1 MNKSILLGATLFL
14 LLFLPLVSS
23 QEQQSLGTFKQNAC
37 VELKQTCANCTQVN
51 ITRISAPNSSLAL
64 STPVVMTRSDTTYN
78 YTFCKNYALG
88 DYIVDWK
95 ANPDGTFTCSTCTG
109 NYDYT
114 ITTTGFDLPIA
125 FQFLF
130 IGVIFAILTLGVAK
144 RDITITLLATFG
156 MYFIGLWMLF
166 YGFNI
171 YKNLY
176 TEAFSFI
183 TLGIAGYLSI
193 VMAHE
198 YIV

>member
-1 MNKSILLGATLFL
+1 MNKLFLLGAILFL
-14 LLFLPLVSS
+14 LLFPLVSS
-23 QEQQSLGTFKQNAC
+23 QEQQTLGTFKQNTC
-37 VELKQTCANCTQVN
+37 VELKQTCSNCTQVN
-51 ITRISAPNSSLAL
+51 ITRISAPNSTVLL
-64 STPVVMTRSDTTYN
+64 STQAVMTRTDTTYN
-78 YTFCKNYALG
+78 YTFCRNNQLG
-88 DYIVDWK
+88 KHIVDWK

-109 NYDYT
+109 NYDYQ

-130 IGVIFAILTLGVAK
+130 IGIIFSVLALGIVK
-144 RDITITLLATFG
+144 RDITITLLSTFG
-156 MYFIGLWMLF
+156 LYFIGLWMLF

-193 VMAHE
+193 IMANE

>member
-1 MNKSILLGATLFL
+1 MNKLFLLGATLFL
-14 LLFLPLVSS
+14 FLLIPFTLG
-23 QEQQSLGTFKQNAC
+23 QEQQTLGTFKQNSC
-37 VELKQTCANCTQVN
+37 VELKQTCSNCTQVN
-51 ITRISAPNSSLAL
+51 ITRISAPNSTRLL
-64 STPVVMTRSDTTYN
+64 FTPVTMTKLDTVYN
-78 YTFCKNYALG
+78 YTFCNNNGLG

-95 ANPDGTFTCSTCTG
+95 ANPDGTFTCPTCTG
-109 NYDYT
+109 NFDYAV
-114 ITTTGFDLPIA
+114 TTTGFDLPIA

-130 IGVIFAILTLGVAK
+130 IGVIFAVLTLGVAK

-193 VMAHE
+193 IMAHE

>member
-1 MNKSILLGATLFL
+1 MNKLILLGAVSFLF
-14 LLFLPLVSS
+14 FLIPFVSS
-23 QEQQSLGTFKQNAC
+23 QEQQTLGTFKQNTC
-37 VELKQTCANCTQVN
+37 VILKQTCSNCTQVN
-51 ITRISAPNSSLAL
+51 ITRIAAPNSSVVL
-64 STPVVMTRSDTTYN
+64 STPVVMTKTDTVYN
-78 YTFCKNYALG
+78 HSFCTNGALG
-88 DYIVDWK
+88 KYIVDWK

-109 NYDYT
+109 NYDYQ

-130 IGVIFAILTLGVAK
+130 IGIVFAVLTVGLYK
-144 RDITITLLATFG
+144 RDVTITLLSTFG
-156 MYFIGLWMLF
+156 LYFVGLWMLF

-176 TEAFSFI
+176 TEGFSFI

-193 VMAHE
+193 IMAHE